1 MDCSLP
7 VSYVPG
13 IFQARIMEWVAI
25 SFSRGS
31 SWPRDRTQ
39 VSHIADRHFT
49 VWATREA
56 LSYQSPPLSL
66 CSLKALMPVCFLLFH
81 LNKLFFFPLF
91 PVPCLIFLKF
101 ILNVFFGGQIS
112 QIFSRTR
119 QHINQFKKLH
129 NAHEASH
136 VKILR
141 GPDFFFSFTLC
152 HSFFLPPPSLIA
164 DHSTAVLPQLSVTHP
179 APPIPPSSLPPH
191 SLLLWKILVILA
203 KSPSERN

>member
-1 MDCSLP
+1 MGCHFLLQ
-7 VSYVPG
+7 G
-13 IFQARIMEWVAI
+13 IFLTQ
-25 SFSRGS
+25 GS
-31 SWPRDRTQ
+31 NPGLPHCRQTLYRL
-39 VSHIADRHFT
+39 SHQGSPK
-49 VWATREA
+49 
-56 LSYQSPPLSL
+56 LSKSPLSL

-129 NAHEASH
+129 NAHEASL

-191 SLLLWKILVILA
+191 SLLL
-203 KSPSERN
+203 